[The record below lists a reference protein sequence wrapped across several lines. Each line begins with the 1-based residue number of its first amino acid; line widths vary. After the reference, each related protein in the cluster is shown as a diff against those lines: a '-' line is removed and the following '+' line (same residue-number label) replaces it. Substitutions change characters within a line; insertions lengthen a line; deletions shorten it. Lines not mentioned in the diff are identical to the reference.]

1 MPETMRKQLNTRLTV
16 PSLHHYGSQSANM
29 PMWGRV
35 SENGITAGQ
44 ASIACL
50 GTTNEGANDN
60 CRSAEMLAWML
71 ARVGTGYTNGA
82 CSGMKRSLAHG
93 VLMTALTD
101 CKTTQCA
108 ADFWFLWGSLN
119 EGECKGCDAVLR
131 YLWCGFGVIFILT
144 HGIAVSKQ

>member
-1 MPETMRKQLNTRLTV
+1 M
-16 PSLHHYGSQSANM
+16 
-29 PMWGRV
+29 
-35 SENGITAGQ
+35 
-44 ASIACL
+44 
-50 GTTNEGANDN
+50 NEDANDN
-60 CRSAEMLAWML
+60 GRSAEMLAWML
-71 ARVGTGYTNGA
+71 ARVGTGCTNGV
-82 CSGMKRSLAHG
+82 CGGTKMSVAHG